1 MKNKTPELDV
11 DFIGGQETLSREEE
25 IQISNYIQ
33 SQKILRE
40 KKEIRSTS
48 IRRKKT
54 LV

>member
-1 MKNKTPELDV
+1 MNNKTPELDV

-54 LV
+54 LA